1 MFSRSANCLPRQLLL
16 VNLNV
21 GTDWNIHN
29 KSPRGTAENLPSSSF
44 FSIDININ
52 IHKTTTTTT
61 STTTSNWNIHS
72 KSPRGVA
79 ESLVRLISYEY
90 SCPATSISTLTMST
104 TKTDWNIHSKSPW
117 GAADLKCFA
126 RLAFFSINIAINY
139 HINTNIKY
147 NINNTNNS
155 NMNGS
160 IKYNINI
167 SIKNNTRLKFSQ
179 QKPLNTAGQVKQ
191 KASKSSSAF
200 FCLGFTVLDEALLC
214 SFFSSTTLASS
225 SVGELLHLARAQ
237 ELYIEVCY
245 QDTEVAIRR
254 SRLAAAQQP

>member
-1 MFSRSANCLPRQLLL
+1 
-16 VNLNV
+16 
-21 GTDWNIHN
+21 
-29 KSPRGTAENLPSSSF
+29 
-44 FSIDININ
+44 
-52 IHKTTTTTT
+52 
-61 STTTSNWNIHS
+61 
-72 KSPRGVA
+72 
-79 ESLVRLISYEY
+79 
-90 SCPATSISTLTMST
+90 
-104 TKTDWNIHSKSPW
+104 
-117 GAADLKCFA
+117 
-126 RLAFFSINIAINY
+126 
-139 HINTNIKY
+139 
-147 NINNTNNS
+147 
-155 NMNGS
+155 MNGS

-225 SVGELLHLARAQ
+225 SVGELLQLARAQ

-254 SRLAAAQQP
+254 SRLAAAALAAAPHPGSGYVAHVQGGGYIISLLSRASLLSSYFP

>member
-1 MFSRSANCLPRQLLL
+1 
-16 VNLNV
+16 
-21 GTDWNIHN
+21 
-29 KSPRGTAENLPSSSF
+29 
-44 FSIDININ
+44 
-52 IHKTTTTTT
+52 
-61 STTTSNWNIHS
+61 
-72 KSPRGVA
+72 
-79 ESLVRLISYEY
+79 
-90 SCPATSISTLTMST
+90 
-104 TKTDWNIHSKSPW
+104 
-117 GAADLKCFA
+117 
-126 RLAFFSINIAINY
+126 
-139 HINTNIKY
+139 
-147 NINNTNNS
+147 
-155 NMNGS
+155 MNGS

-225 SVGELLHLARAQ
+225 SVGELLQLARAQ

-254 SRLAAAQQP
+254 SRLVAASSPSSGPHPGSGYAAHVQGRGYIGSLLSRASLLSSYLP

>member
-1 MFSRSANCLPRQLLL
+1 
-16 VNLNV
+16 
-21 GTDWNIHN
+21 
-29 KSPRGTAENLPSSSF
+29 
-44 FSIDININ
+44 
-52 IHKTTTTTT
+52 
-61 STTTSNWNIHS
+61 
-72 KSPRGVA
+72 
-79 ESLVRLISYEY
+79 
-90 SCPATSISTLTMST
+90 
-104 TKTDWNIHSKSPW
+104 
-117 GAADLKCFA
+117 
-126 RLAFFSINIAINY
+126 
-139 HINTNIKY
+139 
-147 NINNTNNS
+147 
-155 NMNGS
+155 MNGS

-225 SVGELLHLARAQ
+225 SVGELLQLARAQ

-254 SRLAAAQQP
+254 SRLAAAQQRPPTPDLDMPHMCKDEDISVPFYRVLPSLAPNFRDDDDDDDNGDAYVMENFDFL

>member
-1 MFSRSANCLPRQLLL
+1 
-16 VNLNV
+16 
-21 GTDWNIHN
+21 
-29 KSPRGTAENLPSSSF
+29 
-44 FSIDININ
+44 
-52 IHKTTTTTT
+52 
-61 STTTSNWNIHS
+61 
-72 KSPRGVA
+72 
-79 ESLVRLISYEY
+79 
-90 SCPATSISTLTMST
+90 
-104 TKTDWNIHSKSPW
+104 
-117 GAADLKCFA
+117 
-126 RLAFFSINIAINY
+126 
-139 HINTNIKY
+139 
-147 NINNTNNS
+147 
-155 NMNGS
+155 MNGS

-225 SVGELLHLARAQ
+225 SVGELLQLARAQ

-254 SRLAAAQQP
+254 SRLAAASSLAAAPTPDLDMPHMCKDEDISVPFYRVLPSLAPTFHDDDGDNGDAHVMENFDFLSQRKAFLLLRHISINISFHLSHIAPGDFRLH

>member
-1 MFSRSANCLPRQLLL
+1 
-16 VNLNV
+16 
-21 GTDWNIHN
+21 
-29 KSPRGTAENLPSSSF
+29 
-44 FSIDININ
+44 
-52 IHKTTTTTT
+52 
-61 STTTSNWNIHS
+61 
-72 KSPRGVA
+72 
-79 ESLVRLISYEY
+79 
-90 SCPATSISTLTMST
+90 
-104 TKTDWNIHSKSPW
+104 
-117 GAADLKCFA
+117 
-126 RLAFFSINIAINY
+126 
-139 HINTNIKY
+139 
-147 NINNTNNS
+147 
-155 NMNGS
+155 MNGS

-225 SVGELLHLARAQ
+225 SVGELLQLARAQ

-254 SRLAAAQQP
+254 SRLAAASSLAAAPTPDLDMPHMCKDEDISVPFYRVLPSLAPTFHYDDDGDGDAHVMENFDFLSQRKAFLLLRQISINISFHLSHRPLAIFVCIDGKDCEKDV

>member
-29 KSPRGTAENLPSSSF
+29 KSPRGAAESLPSSSF

-72 KSPRGVA
+72 KSPRGAA

-104 TKTDWNIHSKSPW
+104 TKTDWHIHSKSPW

-139 HINTNIKY
+139 HINN
-147 NINNTNNS
+147 NINYNNNN
-155 NMNGS
+155 NMNDN

-167 SIKNNTRLKFSQ
+167 SIKNNTRLNFSQ
-179 QKPLNTAGQVKQ
+179 QKSLNTAGQLKQ
-191 KASKSSSAF
+191 KASKSSNAF
-200 FCLGFTVLDEALLC
+200 FRLEFTVLDEAISFVPSSPRLLLLRPLSENC
-214 SFFSSTTLASS
+214 YSWLGPRSS
-225 SVGELLHLARAQ
+225 
-237 ELYIEVCY
+237 I
-245 QDTEVAIRR
+245 
-254 SRLAAAQQP
+254 

>member
-1 MFSRSANCLPRQLLL
+1 
-16 VNLNV
+16 
-21 GTDWNIHN
+21 
-29 KSPRGTAENLPSSSF
+29 
-44 FSIDININ
+44 
-52 IHKTTTTTT
+52 
-61 STTTSNWNIHS
+61 
-72 KSPRGVA
+72 
-79 ESLVRLISYEY
+79 
-90 SCPATSISTLTMST
+90 
-104 TKTDWNIHSKSPW
+104 
-117 GAADLKCFA
+117 
-126 RLAFFSINIAINY
+126 
-139 HINTNIKY
+139 
-147 NINNTNNS
+147 
-155 NMNGS
+155 MNGS

-225 SVGELLHLARAQ
+225 SVGELLQLARAQ

-254 SRLAAAQQP
+254 SRLAAASSLAAAPTPDLDMPHMCKDEDISVPFYRVLPSLAPTFHDDDDDDGGDDGDNDDAHVMENFDFL